1 MPHITLEYSDNLEKR
16 ADLEAVARRVHEAA
30 LATGV
35 LPEKGLRTRLERCE
49 VYRIADGHPDNA
61 FVHVVVRLGH
71 GRDQE
76 TRNRVGEAVFSALA
90 DALAEDQ
97 AINPLALSCE
107 VQEIHPDLSWKSNN
121 LLEWIS
127 KRTEGQ

>member
-1 MPHITLEYSDNLEKR
+1 MPHITLEYSHNLEKR

-35 LPEKGLRTRLERCE
+35 LPEKGLRTRMERRE
-49 VYRIADGHPDNA
+49 VYHIADGHPDNA

-76 TRNRVGEAVFSALA
+76 TRRRVGEAVFSALA

-97 AINPLALSCE
+97 ATNPLALSCE
-107 VQEIHPDLSWKSNN
+107 VQEIHPDLSWKRNN

-127 KRTEGQ
+127 KRTEG